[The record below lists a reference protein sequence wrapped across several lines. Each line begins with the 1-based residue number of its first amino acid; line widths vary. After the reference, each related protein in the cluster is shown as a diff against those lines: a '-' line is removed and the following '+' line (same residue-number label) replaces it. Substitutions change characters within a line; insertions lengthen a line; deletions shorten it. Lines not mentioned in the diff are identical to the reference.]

1 MLRPFTKLIVCASL
15 KKIESSIEKVKII
28 VRYFKQS
35 TTAADKLTKYLVD
48 HGLPPKRLKQ
58 ECPTRWNSTY
68 YMLERLVEL
77 EEPIRA
83 TMAVVNK
90 DLPIISLEEWRAF
103 KELCQV
109 LRPFE
114 EITRSVSGENYIT
127 AGSVVVYTRCL
138 AESLNLLMRDSFLCD
153 VINTVAMDLKRGLE
167 ERFKNIEKSGTFFL
181 CLLIDPRFKMKAF
194 EDQATGVLTKNKLID
209 MVQCHIS
216 KNTPSVIGY
225 SQTAQEHATVE
236 PIRVKDKY
244 SPFNILDSIIESNYS
259 IGTPMS
265 KAIKEVDMYLSDD
278 ALPLKTE
285 TGDWNDPLKWWK
297 THRQIYPNISSIV
310 RNNCN
315 NLKVKVP

>member
-1 MLRPFTKLIVCASL
+1 MIKAMKEILSLKHYGCYAHSLNLIVCASL
-15 KKIESSIEKVKII
+15 KKIEYSIEKVKII

-225 SQTAQEHATVE
+225 SQTAQEHA
-236 PIRVKDKY
+236 IRVQ
-244 SPFNILDSIIESNYS
+244 ILS
-259 IGTPMS
+259 
-265 KAIKEVDMYLSDD
+265 V
-278 ALPLKTE
+278 
-285 TGDWNDPLKWWK
+285 
-297 THRQIYPNISSIV
+297 
-310 RNNCN
+310 
-315 NLKVKVP
+315 